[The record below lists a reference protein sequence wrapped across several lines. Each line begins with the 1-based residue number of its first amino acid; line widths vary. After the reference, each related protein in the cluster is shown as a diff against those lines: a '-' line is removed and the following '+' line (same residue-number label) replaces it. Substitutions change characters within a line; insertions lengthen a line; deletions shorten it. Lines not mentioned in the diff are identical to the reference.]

1 MRNILRNEGFHGNQ
15 TSDKRW
21 WLRAEEFYWRRQGT
35 KVRIAC
41 YNATSVNEWIAA
53 AQENEYTT
61 GQISIMNVIVNEKS
75 KPSS

>member
-41 YNATSVNEWIAA
+41 YNATSVNEWIATA
-53 AQENEYTT
+53 
-61 GQISIMNVIVNEKS
+61 
-75 KPSS
+75 